1 MTNNIENNHNQQ
13 NPTDEMGLR
22 NGSHKTSIDQVYT
35 ARKNW
40 GAMLFMLAIPLI
52 LGSVGYFAYSRYQAH
67 LLASKAEQKSHKF
80 TAENT
85 IKALGA
91 EGEGAQ
97 LKPEEVQATPMPDN
111 VNMGVTPIGIVPN
124 KQQMQH
130 GQAVTV
136 RPIPSR
142 YDADIMPDQGESQL
156 AVATG
161 VTDHNSY
168 NRNIEK
174 NTATR
179 PLSQEVESEG
189 TFDRSARPNPDG
201 MQLTPTYTPKTKARL
216 LGNRNYVLAKGSAFD
231 CALDTAINSSNPGMV
246 TCTTTSNSYSD
257 NGKVVLVERG
267 SLLTGEYTGLKH
279 GDTRLRVLWDRIK
292 TPEGVVIA
300 LDSLGSDALGRG
312 GIDGDVDK
320 HWLERIGSAFLM
332 SSFKDLVAY
341 ETVKNSNASS
351 NVASASFSN
360 TQSAGNDLA
369 SQVLKQSINIPPTLT
384 KNQGERVA
392 IVVARDLDFSEVYQ
406 LEAND
411 SMSVRDKQ

>member
-1 MTNNIENNHNQQ
+1 MTNTTENNHNQQ

-22 NGSHKTSIDQVYT
+22 DGSHKTSIDQVYT

-40 GAMLFMLAIPLI
+40 GAVLFMLAIPFI

-85 IKALGA
+85 VKALGA

-124 KQQMQH
+124 NQQMQH

-136 RPIPSR
+136 RPNPSR

-161 VTDHNSY
+161 VTDHDAY
-168 NRNIEK
+168 HRNIEK
-174 NTATR
+174 DTTTR
-179 PLSQEVESEG
+179 PLSQALESEDR
-189 TFDRSARPNPDG
+189 FDRSARANPEG

-292 TPEGVVIA
+292 TPQGVVIA
-300 LDSLGSDALGRG
+300 LDSLGSDALGRSG
-312 GIDGDVDK
+312 FDGDVDK

-351 NVASASFSN
+351 NIASASFSN

-411 SMSVRDKQ
+411 SMSIRDKQ